1 MFRSAILASV
11 CAMLVASAAL
21 AEAPSSLTK
30 GNWSLAYTAGSG
42 TALSVGYQIKDMNK
56 IAIDFGVS
64 NTDLD
69 PADEDAFD
77 PDGATQFQIGAA
89 YHYYLMSLS
98 NQYFSPFLGA
108 RFGYADA
115 GGDTD
120 GDFEFDFR
128 FGGEAFPVAPLSIG
142 GYVGFGYSQD
152 NDAYFDPTEGYYD
165 SNTFGT
171 IRSAFFASLY
181 W

>member
-1 MFRSAILASV
+1 
-11 CAMLVASAAL
+11 MLMASAAL
-21 AEAPSSLTK
+21 ADAPSSLMK

-42 TALSVGYQIKDMNK
+42 AALSVGYGLKDMNK
-56 IAIDFGVS
+56 VVIDFGVS

-69 PADEDAFD
+69 PAEDDAFD
-77 PDGATQFQIGAA
+77 PDSATEFQIGAA
-89 YHYYLMSLS
+89 YHYYLMKMS
-98 NQYFSPFLGA
+98 NQYFSPFIGG

-128 FGGEAFPVAPLSIG
+128 FGGEAFPITPLSIG
-142 GYVGFGYSQD
+142 GYVAFGYSQD
-152 NDAYFDPTEGYYD
+152 NDAFYDSGENSYYD
-165 SNTFGT
+165 ANTLGT
-171 IRSAFFASLY
+171 TRSAIFASLY